1 MRYWVEYFGI
11 DGIRL
16 DVAYCLDMDFVRR
29 LRSFTD
35 ELGREQGR
43 EIFLVGECC
52 TEIITDLS
60 MMKCSIRLLIMSV
73 IRGCIRALAA

>member
-1 MRYWVEYFGI
+1 MRMSFRSFSNAVRYWVEYFGI

-43 EIFLVGECC
+43 EIFLVGEMLHG
-52 TEIITDLS
+52 DYN
-60 MMKCSIRLLIMSV
+60 RLVNDENATFGYQL
-73 IRGCIRALAA
+73 